1 MIEALKYLPSTIK
14 FPRLYLASGAAFCY
28 KGGGLKVSSIA
39 NMHCKLRTKTD
50 MIHGTWKPLFSS
62 TVLMLALE

>member
-1 MIEALKYLPSTIK
+1 MIKALTYLPFIIK
-14 FPRLYLASGAAFCY
+14 IALWTGTALCY

-39 NMHCKLRTKTD
+39 NTHCKLRTKIYT
-50 MIHGTWKPLFSS
+50 IHGTWKPLFSL